1 MHRKR
6 PTNVQLHPV
15 APPST
20 QVRGRPPAPVKRG
33 SRLQLFKAKGRSKYD
48 HSHDFDGNGTPE
60 DDMPFPRSRSV
71 ASSHQGEH
79 DPLPLEYDDENH
91 HQDDKS
97 DSDVV
102 PPTPKEL
109 VALKTIQGRVHHVM
123 TAFDASMAQSPYGF
137 DTSFYESSTTSAPS
151 SVSWRVGEIL
161 MATHESLAMA
171 SGFNERLFTKACAGI
186 FWRVLMSR
194 DAQAVVDEW
203 AHENTPAMRKMTRL
217 FHKTVQMLQELQDSD
232 RNNYYSHHALQAAQL
247 AKPNSSSSGTVGPAT
262 GSGPPDEPTK
272 ATIQRLQ
279 NEKSILMS
287 QLAETS
293 NMYTTIAEVVKE
305 REREV
310 KRLQTVMEAQADQM
324 MKLKTDLFL
333 KHTDE
338 AKHTTA
344 DTDKTVA
351 LWKEKYAALS
361 AAHQQGESRQ
371 RDLSKQNEDLAA
383 QIRQL
388 QDHQAHL
395 ERQLHETHLSSH
407 GAKQETLPPPSNS
420 VDVSSFEREIH
431 ILRSQL
437 RDSQEKLTTVQR
449 EHEQELE
456 RHALD
461 MQDAIERAR
470 QDAHAQLVVEA
481 QHNTPMKFV
490 DVAMQLGPP
499 PTQEPPMP
507 LQVEL
512 VDQIDPMSQE
522 TLQDDSKEED
532 DSGDEDG
539 PSISDDE
546 DDDHDAK
553 HGQTSSHDGSTAWQ
567 RNPSA
572 QELQIHRKLSGL
584 IHQVFVE
591 GSVGHALA
599 SVVPPSDLIDL
610 TTISRR
616 PSQGHDGV
624 EPPLFVAQTS
634 RRRSLRGS
642 ISTHDLTSLGRT
654 DPLDG
659 DNGADFN
666 VDDLDHESQFSA
678 EERIVRLKAAFEAEK
693 TKLKQKFID
702 SMIGFR
708 QDMIGQYEKKA
719 MEIIKKHRA
728 EVVRITEIAE
738 TKYGKLLDDKDK
750 LLKEA
755 KATIKALYKH
765 LNDDARPLQPSEE
778 VQTVKK
784 ILRTTFSLVAAKRVT
799 KRLIETRRS
808 KILQLRKDME
818 SLAAKQSRS
827 PSLPPTDEMTSDENE
842 PTTAPST
849 EQTTNEQI
857 SNDQTIT
864 VQTTEEPPKKA
875 VREEEVPPPPQVQ
888 VVKTPQLDIS
898 LPQPEPPPPEMRSL
912 LPRTKMETPPPMEE
926 APIHVKVVARPSVRH
941 ASTQVNN
948 NDWTPAQEAEMPQ
961 VDEELPHESLS
972 KYVLRGTSLLDDSL
986 SPSMLESASCFEST
1000 TGGPRRME
1008 TRFYYATQPPPPSMA
1023 SPSRI
1028 ETLLEDYAT
1037 SLSTLRE
1044 RINWN
1049 KWRCVLKCLGLK
1061 RMEDVLKVEMTASA
1075 SADQALIRLRR
1086 RMTTKRAAFSK
1097 THESLQRE
1105 QHQTWTH
1112 CLDALVCYNSLTP
1125 RTEPATTLHASSK
1138 EETRRPLATAPPAIS
1153 TPTAAPTSPR
1163 TVKDGNLTA
1172 HAALF
1177 PTDLSTVS
1185 TEERQ
1190 RYLRQ
1195 VQACVGASTSRRPP
1209 METSSVPKK
1218 TETTAE
1224 KDAVMVFKGVPS
1236 QSPFMRRKAL
1246 ESLER
1251 SMMHRRQLFA
1261 ESSSGNARVIAAALD
1276 QTKQSITRQRFNT

>member
-1 MHRKR
+1 MDE
-6 PTNVQLHPV
+6 
-15 APPST
+15 
-20 QVRGRPPAPVKRG
+20 VK
-33 SRLQLFKAKGRSKYD
+33 
-48 HSHDFDGNGTPE
+48 
-60 DDMPFPRSRSV
+60 
-71 ASSHQGEH
+71 
-79 DPLPLEYDDENH
+79 
-91 HQDDKS
+91 
-97 DSDVV
+97 
-102 PPTPKEL
+102 
-109 VALKTIQGRVHHVM
+109 
-123 TAFDASMAQSPYGF
+123 
-137 DTSFYESSTTSAPS
+137 
-151 SVSWRVGEIL
+151 
-161 MATHESLAMA
+161 
-171 SGFNERLFTKACAGI
+171 
-186 FWRVLMSR
+186 VLMSR

-247 AKPNSSSSGTVGPAT
+247 AKPNSSSSSGTVGPAT
-262 GSGPPDEPTK
+262 GSGPPDESTK

-395 ERQLHETHLSSH
+395 ERQLHETYLSSH

-437 RDSQEKLTTVQR
+437 RDTQEKLTTVRR

-461 MQDAIERAR
+461 MHDAIERAR

-507 LQVEL
+507 LQLEL
-512 VDQIDPMSQE
+512 VDQIDPLSQD

-553 HGQTSSHDGSTAWQ
+553 HGQTPSHDGSTAWQ

-572 QELQIHRKLSGL
+572 QELQIHHKLSGL

-599 SVVPPSDLIDL
+599 SIVPPSDLIDL

-616 PSQGHDGV
+616 PSHGHDGV

-642 ISTHDLTSLGRT
+642 ISSHDLTSLERT
-654 DPLDG
+654 GPLDG
-659 DNGADFN
+659 DDGANFN
-666 VDDLDHESQFSA
+666 VDDMDHESQFSA
-678 EERIVRLKAAFEAEK
+678 DERIVRLKAAFEAEK
-693 TKLKQKFID
+693 TKLKRKFID

-708 QDMIGQYEKKA
+708 QDMIAQYEKKA
-719 MEIIKKHRA
+719 VEIIKKHRA

-818 SLAAKQSRS
+818 SIAAKQSRS

-842 PTTAPST
+842 PTTAPAN
-849 EQTTNEQI
+849 EQTTNEH
-857 SNDQTIT
+857 TINE
-864 VQTTEEPPKKA
+864 QTTKEPPKKQ
-875 VREEEVPPPPQVQ
+875 VREEEVPPPPPQVE

-898 LPQPEPPPPEMRSL
+898 LPQPEPPPPEICSL
-912 LPRTKMETPPPMEE
+912 LLWKKMETPPPMEE
-926 APIHVKVVARPSVRH
+926 VPIHVKVVARPSMRH

-961 VDEELPHESLS
+961 VDEELPHQSLS
-972 KYVLRGTSLLDDSL
+972 KYVLRGTSLLDDSEI
-986 SPSMLESASCFEST
+986 PSTLESASCFEST
-1000 TGGPRRME
+1000 GGARRME

-1049 KWRCVLKCLGLK
+1049 KWHCVLKCLGLK
-1061 RMEDVLKVEMTASA
+1061 RMEDVLKVDMSASA

-1105 QHQTWTH
+1105 QHQTWMH

-1125 RTEPATTLHASSK
+1125 RSQPATTLHASSK
-1138 EETRRPLATAPPAIS
+1138 QETRRPLATAPPAIS
-1153 TPTAAPTSPR
+1153 TPTTAATSPR
-1163 TVKDGNLTA
+1163 TVKDGDLTA

-1177 PTDLSTVS
+1177 PTDLSMVS
-1185 TEERQ
+1185 IEERQ

-1209 METSSVPKK
+1209 AETPVPKK
-1218 TETTAE
+1218 TETTTD

-1251 SMMHRRQLFA
+1251 SMTHRRQLFA
-1261 ESSSGNARVIAAALD
+1261 ESSSGNAHVIAALD